1 MEHEKKFY
9 GDEEYVPLVI
19 WGARL
24 AREKCDYLWRYVWMN
39 FVSMI
44 LLFAAAVAMAYRMG
58 AQSCR

>member
-1 MEHEKKFY
+1 MEQEKKFD

-24 AREKCDYLWRYVWMN
+24 AREKCDYLWRYVSMN
-39 FVSMI
+39 FVPII
-44 LLFAAAVAMAYRMG
+44 LLFAATAMAYRMV